1 MKTKKVKFKNK
12 VNIKNNKKKLL
23 TKKLKNKIKEKLK
36 IKLKP
41 IIEKHLKKYTKKTAQ
56 RNKFKKNKFRK
67 SKKKFLQ
74 KGGMSLADT
83 FQTTTDLA
91 KGFYDATFIDNIAG
105 VVAEVA
111 LVPLT
116 EGSAG
121 AIASGGAEEA
131 ATAATP
137 PPGDIAGES
146 ENLTEAS
153 ICGTAEQIVKDTGS
167 ATAMFGA
174 AALGAVAGGTL
185 NSVIGHDQARKSATD
200 MYNENKKKTNESGA
214 SANDSANE
222 TKRPSKDGTDPNQFP
237 NNTTPGAPFVPGPT
251 PDPYN

>member
-1 MKTKKVKFKNK
+1 MKTKKVKF
-12 VNIKNNKKKLL
+12 KKKLL

-111 LVPLT
+111 LVPMT
-116 EGSAG
+116 EGAG
-121 AIASGGAEEA
+121 DAIASSMAEMA
-131 ATAATP
+131 STWATP
-137 PPGDIAGES
+137 APGNLAGQS
-146 ENLTEAS
+146 MNKSQAS
-153 ICGTAEQIVKDTGS
+153 SCGTVQQLVNDTGS
-167 ATAMFGA
+167 MEAAFGA
-174 AALGAVAGGTL
+174 SALGAVAGIGL
-185 NSVIGHDQARKSATD
+185 DRVLGHDQSRKNARD
-200 MYNENKKKTNESGA
+200 MYNENKKKTNESGG
-214 SANDSANE
+214 SANDAANE
-222 TKRPSKDGTDPNQFP
+222 TKKPSKDGTDPNQYP
-237 NNTTPGAPFVPGPT
+237 NNTTPGPPFVPGPA